1 MAARNIV
8 LLPEPPIEEIEITE
22 EESEEVLEIV
32 DDIIEPV
39 LNETPFVLF

>member
-1 MAARNIV
+1 
-8 LLPEPPIEEIEITE
+8 LPEPPIEEIETE